1 MLCVI
6 RDSSKPLAEMLMPEP
21 QNLVQLKVR
30 GLFGRF
36 DYDLPITRTDSPIAI
51 LTAPNGY
58 GKTHLLHMIDALAR
72 QDYLELS
79 RYTFDSLEI
88 QLADQS
94 QMTVTRMNMEG
105 NSGICRMDLKE
116 RSLGKE
122 QEQRASVAVHPQW
135 GARWESEETDSAAT
149 EWPERRKEFR
159 NPTDPRAHV
168 PHWVQAWHQRLQ
180 RVSMLPSVRLPVQSS
195 MWAEM
200 GGMPEGSKLDAVRE
214 QIQRSVQQSLK
225 DYAQTV
231 REHERNLP
239 QSLLQ
244 ALQGTEEVS
253 TEELRDL
260 FGRLQEQERCLE
272 ELQLISPG
280 TTESILP
287 TGANYLAEQGRLLR
301 CYCENILERFHTL
314 QHCSRRLKLLLD
326 TLNLWLHRKHFQTD
340 STGQLELRVM
350 DRNGE
355 LRQPL
360 SLDKL
365 SSGEQQLVYLLGLL
379 IFDTQPKQLVLLD
392 EPELSLH
399 PAWQD
404 DFLPLLQQI
413 CELNGCYLLMATHSP
428 SLVGDDWNIVCEL
441 ADQVEN

>member
-1 MLCVI
+1 MNA
-6 RDSSKPLAEMLMPEP
+6 STTEP
-21 QNLVQLKVR
+21 GPTEGAGSLR
-30 GLFGRF
+30 SF
-36 DYDLPITRTDSPIAI
+36 DYDLPITRVDSPIAI

-58 GKTHLLHMIDALAR
+58 GKTHLLHMIDAVAR
-72 QDYLELS
+72 QDYQELS

-94 QMTVTRMNMEG
+94 QMTVTRTNSEG
-105 NSGICRMDLKE
+105 LREFADGAA
-116 RSLGKE
+116 GTVA
-122 QEQRASVAVHPQW
+122 QHRAGTTGQCVVHPQW
-135 GARWESEETDSAAT
+135 GARWECAEDDSVAT

-159 NPTDPRAHV
+159 NPTDSGAHM

-180 RVSMLPSVRLPVQSS
+180 RVSLLPSVRLPVQSS

-200 GGMPEGSKLDAVRE
+200 GGVPEGSKLDIVRE
-214 QIQRSVQQSLK
+214 QIQHSIQQALK

-239 QSLLQ
+239 EQLLQ

-253 TEELRDL
+253 TAELRDL
-260 FGRLQEQERCLE
+260 FVRLQEQERCLE

-280 TTESILP
+280 ATESILP
-287 TGANYLAEQGRLLR
+287 TGATYLPEQGRLLR

-314 QHCSRRLKLLLD
+314 QHCARRLKLLLD

-392 EPELSLH
+392 EPTLAASGL
-399 PAWQD
+399 ARRL
-404 DFLPLLQQI
+404 LPLFSRSV
-413 CELNGCYLLMATHSP
+413 NSTAAT
-428 SLVGDDWNIVCEL
+428 C
-441 ADQVEN
+441 

>member
-1 MLCVI
+1 M
-6 RDSSKPLAEMLMPEP
+6 
-21 QNLVQLKVR
+21 
-30 GLFGRF
+30 
-36 DYDLPITRTDSPIAI
+36 
-51 LTAPNGY
+51 
-58 GKTHLLHMIDALAR
+58 
-72 QDYLELS
+72 
-79 RYTFDSLEI
+79 
-88 QLADQS
+88 
-94 QMTVTRMNMEG
+94 
-105 NSGICRMDLKE
+105 
-116 RSLGKE
+116 
-122 QEQRASVAVHPQW
+122 
-135 GARWESEETDSAAT
+135 
-149 EWPERRKEFR
+149 
-159 NPTDPRAHV
+159 
-168 PHWVQAWHQRLQ
+168 PHWLQEWHQHLQ

-200 GGMPEGSKLDAVRE
+200 GRVPEGSKLDTVRE
-214 QIQRSVQQSLK
+214 QIQHSVQQALK

-239 QSLLQ
+239 GQLIQ

-253 TEELRDL
+253 TEESRDL
-260 FGRLQEQERCLE
+260 FEHLQEQERCLE

-280 TTESILP
+280 ATESILP
-287 TGANYLAEQGRLLR
+287 TGATYLPEQGRLLR

-314 QHCSRRLKLLLD
+314 QHCPHRLKLLLD

-404 DFLPLLQQI
+404 DFFPLLQQI

>member
-1 MLCVI
+1 
-6 RDSSKPLAEMLMPEP
+6 MPAP
-21 QNLVQLKVR
+21 QNLVRLKVR

-36 DYDLPITRTDSPIAI
+36 DYDLPITRVDSPIAI

-58 GKTHLLHMIDALAR
+58 GKTHLLHMIDAVAR
-72 QDYLELS
+72 QDYQELS

-94 QMTVTRMNMEG
+94 QMTVTRTNSEG
-105 NSGICRMDLKE
+105 LSGICRMELQE
-116 RSLGKE
+116 QSPSTE
-122 QEQRASVAVHPQW
+122 QERQASVVVHPQW
-135 GARWESEETDSAAT
+135 GARRESAEDDSAVP

-159 NPTDPRAHV
+159 NPTDSGAHM
-168 PHWVQAWHQRLQ
+168 PHWLQEWHQHLQ
-180 RVSMLPSVRLPVQSS
+180 RVSMLPSLRLPVQSS

-200 GGMPEGSKLDAVRE
+200 GRVPEGSKLDIVRD
-214 QIQRSVQQSLK
+214 QIQHSIQQALK

-239 QSLLQ
+239 GQLIQ

-260 FGRLQEQERCLE
+260 FERRQEQERCLE

-280 TTESILP
+280 ATESILP
-287 TGANYLAEQGRLLR
+287 TGATYLPEQGRLLR

-314 QHCSRRLKLLLD
+314 QHCARRLKLLLD

-350 DRNGE
+350 DRDGE
-355 LRQPL
+355 FRQSL

-413 CELNGCYLLMATHSP
+413 CEINGCYLLMATHSP